1 MKPRYTP
8 PDANQN
14 EIVAE
19 LLKIPALS
27 VIDLREVGNDCPDI
41 LIGYHGDNFLIEI
54 KTAKGKVKP
63 GQQRHYDEWP
73 GQTAIARSLDDVL
86 MIIGIE
92 HD

>member
-8 PDANQN
+8 PDANQGD
-14 EIVAE
+14 IVKA
-19 LLKIPALS
+19 LLQIPGVA

-41 LIGYHGDNFLIEI
+41 LIGYESDNFLIEL

-63 GQQRHYDEWP
+63 GQQRHYEEWP

-92 HD
+92 HE

>member
-92 HD
+92 HE